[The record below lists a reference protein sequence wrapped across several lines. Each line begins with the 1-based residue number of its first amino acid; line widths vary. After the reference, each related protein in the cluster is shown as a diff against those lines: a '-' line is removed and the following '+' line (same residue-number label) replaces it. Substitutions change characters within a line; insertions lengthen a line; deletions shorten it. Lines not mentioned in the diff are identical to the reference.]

1 MALKG
6 CMARILTNHP
16 HLESGIHRNGEK
28 RALWLFELAH
38 LLLRFNHVAR
48 FIVNANHGM
57 M

>member
-6 CMARILTNHP
+6 CMARIVTNHP